1 MKIRINPLTVVLFA
15 ILAFMGNISLYILTY
30 FIMALHEFA
39 HLVAAIYIGLK
50 PKSITFS
57 PFGVHLCLDN
67 KIINS
72 LADEIILYSAGPL
85 VNAFFALVALYFGW
99 VDIYRLN
106 LILFIMNIMPVMP
119 LDGGMITMRLISY
132 KLGRKRA
139 KEILTAF
146 SVVIGC
152 ILLGFF
158 VYSVYIKRI
167 NLSVFIIA
175 VFFIGNILTSK
186 EMYNTDLINALS
198 CGKKISNKVK
208 LVVINDTYSVSDAI
222 RELSPAYTIMAVE
235 LNEKGEVKQILSEKE
250 ILNYIDILSLCY
262 NRDKSRK
269 PC

>member
-139 KEILTAF
+139 KETLTAF

-186 EMYNTDLINALS
+186 EMYNTDFINALS
-198 CGKKISNKVK
+198 CRRKTSNRVK
-208 LVVINDTYSVSDAI
+208 PVLINDTYSVSDAI
-222 RELSPAYTIMAVE
+222 REISPAYTIMAVE
-235 LNEKGEVKQILSEKE
+235 LNEKDEVKRILSEKE
-250 ILNYIDILSLCY
+250 ILNYIDILC
-262 NRDKSRK
+262 
-269 PC
+269 

>member
-198 CGKKISNKVK
+198 CGKKTSNKVK

-222 RELSPAYTIMAVE
+222 REISPAYTIMAVE
-235 LNEKGEVKQILSEKE
+235 LNEKGEVKNILSEKE
-250 ILNYIDILSLCY
+250 ILNYIDILC
-262 NRDKSRK
+262 
-269 PC
+269 

>member
-50 PKSITFS
+50 PGSITFS

-119 LDGGMITMRLISY
+119 LDGGMITTRLISY

-139 KEILTAF
+139 KEILTTF
-146 SVVIGC
+146 SVVIVC
-152 ILLGFF
+152 ILLVFF

-198 CGKKISNKVK
+198 CGKKTSNKVK

-222 RELSPAYTIMAVE
+222 REISPAYTIMAVE

-250 ILNYIDILSLCY
+250 ILNYIDILC
-262 NRDKSRK
+262 
-269 PC
+269 

>member
-15 ILAFMGNISLYILTY
+15 ILAFMGNIRLYILTY

-39 HLVAAIYIGLK
+39 HLVAAVCIGLK
-50 PKSITFS
+50 AESITFS

-72 LADEIILYSAGPL
+72 LADEIILYSAGPM
-85 VNAFFALVALYFGW
+85 VNAFLALTALHFGW
-99 VDIYRLN
+99 VDVYRLN
-106 LILFIMNIMPVMP
+106 LVLFIMNIMPVVP

-198 CGKKISNKVK
+198 CGKKTSNKVK
-208 LVVINDTYSVSDAI
+208 LVAINDTYSVSDAI
-222 RELSPAYTIMAVE
+222 REISPAYTIMAVE
-235 LNEKGEVKQILSEKE
+235 LNEKGELKQILSEKE
-250 ILNYIDILSLCY
+250 ILNHIDILC
-262 NRDKSRK
+262 
-269 PC
+269 

>member
-50 PKSITFS
+50 PESITFS

-198 CGKKISNKVK
+198 CGKKTSNKVK

-222 RELSPAYTIMAVE
+222 REISPAYTIMAVE
-235 LNEKGEVKQILSEKE
+235 LNEKGEVKNILSEKE
-250 ILNYIDILSLCY
+250 ILNYIDILC
-262 NRDKSRK
+262 
-269 PC
+269 

>member
-15 ILAFMGNISLYILTY
+15 ILAFLGNIRLYILTY

-39 HLVAAIYIGLK
+39 HLVAAVCIGLK
-50 PKSITFS
+50 AESVTFS
-57 PFGVHLCLDN
+57 PFGVHLRLDN

-85 VNAFFALVALYFGW
+85 VNAFFALAALRFGW
-99 VDIYRLN
+99 VDVFRLN
-106 LILFIMNIMPVMP
+106 VVLFIMNIMPVMP
-119 LDGGMITMRLISY
+119 LDGGMITTRLLSY

-146 SVVIGC
+146 SVIIGC

-158 VYSVYIKRI
+158 VYSVFIKRI

-186 EMYNTDLINALS
+186 EMYNTDFINALS
-198 CGKKISNKVK
+198 CRRKTSNRVK
-208 LVVINDTYSVSDAI
+208 LVLINDTYSVSDAI
-222 RELSPAYTIMAVE
+222 REISPAYSTMAVE
-235 LNEKGEVKQILSEKE
+235 LNEKDEVKRILSEKE
-250 ILNYIDILSLCY
+250 ILNYIDILC
-262 NRDKSRK
+262 
-269 PC
+269 